1 MTSAIVVTQGHANA
15 GRKKTCT
22 RASPKAKAG
31 LNERQRMNS
40 HRSAPIRALNQ
51 RPTKSKLGISMSG
64 MIDTRH
70 DLPSLVKEEG
80 EGHPESI
87 SRSGQGMIWSDVPSF
102 WAGSRPLATTCPSL
116 PASS

>member
-1 MTSAIVVTQGHANA
+1 
-15 GRKKTCT
+15 
-22 RASPKAKAG
+22 
-31 LNERQRMNS
+31 MNS
-40 HRSAPIRALNQ
+40 HRSAPIRALDQ

-87 SRSGQGMIWSDVPSF
+87 SRSGQGMIRSDVPSF
-102 WAGSRPLATTCPSL
+102 WAGSRALATTCPKPHRL
-116 PASS
+116 QAERCLAF